1 MKRGWDTT
9 QRRELLVRYAHSGGP
24 TPGPATSGDRVPTSK
39 VRSSRRSD
47 VGWMP
52 GSQPTGAA
60 ILLGPGLRPISHKP
74 PPLVL
79 RIALSLQCLLRVC
92 DHESLKQTQQT
103 LRYLKSG
110 NLILRTENTGM
121 PLPQEGPGSGGEQPT
136 LLGRSNGQAPAGH
149 FLFLVDIAPARTR
162 LSSVH
167 TRGLMLPW
175 PSSEQEVLA
184 VSLPGSV
191 PTGMCYCHQGP
202 CNLAHLLPP

>member
-9 QRRELLVRYAHSGGP
+9 QRRELLVHYAHSGGP

-92 DHESLKQTQQT
+92 DHESLKQAQQT

-110 NLILRTENTGM
+110 NLILHHQAQLTKTSFR
-121 PLPQEGPGSGGEQPT
+121 PGQVT
-136 LLGRSNGQAPAGH
+136 K
-149 FLFLVDIAPARTR
+149 I
-162 LSSVH
+162 LSSPGKTELFSICLHSVC
-167 TRGLMLPW
+167 R
-175 PSSEQEVLA
+175 LA
-184 VSLPGSV
+184 
-191 PTGMCYCHQGP
+191 
-202 CNLAHLLPP
+202 